1 MDSPPSPI
9 LSVEH
14 VGVRFGGLVAIAD
27 LHFDV
32 QPGEIVSLIGPNGA
46 GKTTAFNV
54 MTGFLRPSQGV
65 VRFRGT
71 ALAGLQPHEIV
82 RLGLSRT
89 FQRTSVFPDDSVLDN
104 VLIGLHRR
112 TPARLLD
119 TLLGRDRASERRLRA
134 EARDL
139 LDRVGLTA
147 RADEKAGALAYGE
160 QRLVGVA
167 LALATE
173 PAMLLLDEPVSG
185 MNASETRVFVGLIR
199 AIRERGVTI
208 LLVEHDMPMV
218 MAVSDRIAVLNY
230 GRLIAQG
237 PPEAIRSDPAVIEA
251 YLGQGSAAR
260 EAAMRAAQASPAQT
274 SPAPVSAA
282 LEASHA

>member
-1 MDSPPSPI
+1 MSMI

-32 QPGEIVSLIGPNGA
+32 AEGEIVSLIGPNGA

-54 MTGFLRPSQGV
+54 MTGFLKPSQGT

-71 ALAGLQPHEIV
+71 GLAGLAPHDIT
-82 RLGLSRT
+82 RLGLART
-89 FQRTSVFPDDSVLDN
+89 FQRTSVFPDDTVFDN
-104 VLIGLHRR
+104 VMIGLHRQGTSKAPGLGR
-112 TPARLLD
+112 AQRLD
-119 TLLGRDRASERRLRA
+119 ALLGRAGASERQLRERA
-134 EARDL
+134 AAL
-139 LDRVGLTA
+139 LDWVGLSG
-147 RADEKAGALAYGE
+147 RAQEKAGSLAYGE

-185 MNASETRVFVGLIR
+185 MNASETRVFVRLIR
-199 AIRERGVTI
+199 QIRERGVTI

-218 MAVSDRIAVLNY
+218 MEVSDRIVVLNY
-230 GRLIAQG
+230 GRLIAEG
-237 PPEAIRSDPAVIEA
+237 PPERIRSDPAVIEA

-260 EAAMRAAQASPAQT
+260 RAAAEAQDAQVTREAA
-274 SPAPVSAA
+274 
-282 LEASHA
+282 HA

>member
-1 MDSPPSPI
+1 MSPI
-9 LSVEH
+9 LSVAH

-32 QPGEIVSLIGPNGA
+32 AEGEIVSLIGPNGA

-54 MTGFLRPSQGV
+54 MTGFLKPSQGE

-71 ALAGLQPHEIV
+71 PLRGLAPHEIT
-82 RLGLSRT
+82 RLGLART
-89 FQRTSVFPDDSVLDN
+89 FQRTSVFPDDTVFDN
-104 VLIGLHRR
+104 VMIGLHRHAAGTGR
-112 TPARLLD
+112 APLLD
-119 TLLGRDRASERRLRA
+119 ALVGRAGAGERALRERA
-134 EARDL
+134 VAL
-139 LDRVGLTA
+139 LDWVGLGA
-147 RADEKAGALAYGE
+147 RAQERAGALAYGE

-185 MNASETRVFVGLIR
+185 MNASETRVFVRLIR
-199 AIRERGVTI
+199 QIRERGVTI

-218 MAVSDRIAVLNY
+218 MEVSDRIVVLNY
-230 GRLIAQG
+230 GRLIAAG
-237 PPEAIRSDPAVIEA
+237 PPAAIRSDPAVIEA

-260 EAAMRAAQASPAQT
+260 RAAAEAREAADA
-274 SPAPVSAA
+274 
-282 LEASHA
+282 

>member
-1 MDSPPSPI
+1 MSERAVPI
-9 LSVEH
+9 LSVDH

-32 QPGEIVSLIGPNGA
+32 HPGEIVSLIGPNGA

-54 MTGFLRPSQGV
+54 MTGFLKPSQGQ

-71 ALAGLQPHEIV
+71 SLHGLQPHEIV

-89 FQRTSVFPDDSVLDN
+89 FQRTSVFPDDTVFDN
-104 VLIGLHRR
+104 VMIGLHRR
-112 TPARLLD
+112 SRARLVD
-119 TLLGRDRASERRLRA
+119 TLLRRDRASEAALRDR
-134 EARDL
+134 AREL
-139 LDRVGLTA
+139 LDWVGLSG
-147 RADEKAGALAYGE
+147 RAQEKAGALAYGE

-185 MNASETRVFVGLIR
+185 MNASETQVFVRLIR
-199 AIRERGVTI
+199 AIRDRGVTL

-218 MAVSDRIAVLNY
+218 MEVSDRIVVLNY
-230 GRLIAQG
+230 GRLIAEG
-237 PPEAIRSDPAVIEA
+237 PPAVIRSDPAVIEA

-260 EAAMRAAQASPAQT
+260 AAAQSVREAANA
-274 SPAPVSAA
+274 
-282 LEASHA
+282 

>member
-1 MDSPPSPI
+1 MSAVEPPI
-9 LSVEH
+9 LSVDH

-32 QPGEIVSLIGPNGA
+32 RPGEILSLIGPNGA

-54 MTGFLRPSQGV
+54 MTGFLKPSQGE

-71 ALAGLQPHEIV
+71 SLKGLQPHEIV

-89 FQRTSVFPDDSVLDN
+89 FQRTSVFPDDTVFDN
-104 VLIGLHRR
+104 VMIGLHRHG
-112 TPARLLD
+112 PSRLLD
-119 TLLGRDRASERRLRA
+119 TLIGRDKASEKRLGERA
-134 EARDL
+134 AEL
-139 LDRVGLTA
+139 LDWVGLSA
-147 RADEKAGALAYGE
+147 RAKEKAGSLAYGE

-185 MNASETRVFVGLIR
+185 MNASETHVFVQLIR
-199 AIRERGVTI
+199 QIRARGITI

-218 MAVSDRIAVLNY
+218 MEVSDRIVVLNY
-230 GRLIAQG
+230 GRLIAEG
-237 PPEAIRSDPAVIEA
+237 PPAAIRTDPAVIEA
-251 YLGQGSAAR
+251 YLGKGSAAR
-260 EAAMRAAQASPAQT
+260 DAARAASAET
-274 SPAPVSAA
+274 SDA
-282 LEASHA
+282 

>member
-1 MDSPPSPI
+1 MSTPPI
-9 LSVEH
+9 LSVDH
-14 VGVRFGGLVAIAD
+14 VGVRFGGLTAIAD

-32 QPGEIVSLIGPNGA
+32 HPGEIVSLIGPNGA

-54 MTGFLRPSQGV
+54 MTGFLKPSQGE

-71 ALAGLQPHEIV
+71 SLQGLAPHAIV

-89 FQRTSVFPDDSVLDN
+89 FQRTSVFPDDTVFDN
-104 VLIGLHRR
+104 VMIGLHRR
-112 TPARLLD
+112 GRSRLID
-119 TLLGRDRASERRLRA
+119 TLLGRDRAGEADLRA
-134 EARDL
+134 RARAL
-139 LDRVGLTA
+139 LDTVGLSA
-147 RADEKAGALAYGE
+147 RAQDKAGALAYGE

-185 MNASETRVFVGLIR
+185 MNASETQVFVRLIR
-199 AIRERGVTI
+199 SIRDRGVTI

-218 MAVSDRIAVLNY
+218 MAVSDRIVVLNY
-230 GRLIAQG
+230 GRLIAEG
-237 PPEAIRSDPAVIEA
+237 PPAAIRADPAVIEA

-260 EAAMRAAQASPAQT
+260 DAARAARET
-274 SPAPVSAA
+274 SDA
-282 LEASHA
+282 